1 MVWLHAQMSA
11 LVLSPKLPRTDFSP
25 CFVPRKKTVWRQ
37 LHWFSF
43 LPPQAMWYCT
53 GSQVASLPLS
63 CFSLPASWSWRCIPQ
78 FWYQSQPGR
87 NVKSN
92 YLLLQGKGENER
104 QIQVDPSVTERWAKG
119 SVRSQAGV
127 KLLTKP
133 VHSLSSY
140 KKRKGKEKK
149 GKRRGEKRRWEERKK
164 ERKKRKR
171 KIKKKA
177 SFITHTYKQVK
188 SLLLHVLYWVD
199 TVGWYL
205 GHIYWLPVHLLPAYT
220 FHCIKSWDTKL

>member
-11 LVLSPKLPRTDFSP
+11 LALSPKLPRTDFSP

-37 LHWFSF
+37 LHCFSF
-43 LPPQAMWYCT
+43 LPPQAMWCCT
-53 GSQVASLPLS
+53 GSQVTSLPLS
-63 CFSLPASWSWRCIPQ
+63 CSSLSASWSWHCIPQ

-87 NVKSN
+87 HVKSN

-104 QIQVDPSVTERWAKG
+104 QIQVDPSVTQRWAKG
-119 SVRSQAGV
+119 TIRSQAGV

-140 KKRKGKEKK
+140 KKRKGKKKK
-149 GKRRGEKRRWEERKK
+149 GKRRGEEKGNEEKK
-164 ERKKRKR
+164 KKKR
-171 KIKKKA
+171 KKA
-177 SFITHTYKQVK
+177 SFITHTYKHRRGQIPFA
-188 SLLLHVLYWVD
+188 SHSVLFWVD
-199 TVGWYL
+199 TIGWYL